1 MAAQRVCAQPAH
13 KRDAPRVTTT
23 KRRFCKHTVSRRP
36 NSHFCN
42 KCMPLCSGMGGSTF
56 APSNN
61 NFFLETI
68 RFNNNNIIKGPFRFL
83 LYAV

>member
-13 KRDAPRVTTT
+13 KREAPRVTTT
-23 KRRFCKHTVSRRP
+23 KGRFCTVTVWRRRNSRFR
-36 NSHFCN
+36 N
-42 KCMPLCSGMGGSTF
+42 KCMPLRSGMGGSTF

-68 RFNNNNIIKGPFRFL
+68 RFNSNYNNTFASRQVN
-83 LYAV
+83 A